1 MRLSSDDDA
10 SVAGSGAC
18 GGVYWQK
25 GCGGR
30 REYEEGEG
38 EMGMEWGNMKL
49 SSEWV
54 AAKVGAGRLVCVGIG
69 IDEVVVVS
77 LHPLTFSLLLRPNPS
92 QPKHLVKSKQARLLL
107 VVPGIQPSPALFF
120 LF

>member
-69 IDEVVVVS
+69 IDEWLS
-77 LHPLTFSLLLRPNPS
+77 YPFTPLPFPSSAPIHPN
-92 QPKHLVKSKQARLLL
+92 QNNLVKSKQARLLL
-107 VVPGIQPSPALFF
+107 IVPGIQPSPALFF